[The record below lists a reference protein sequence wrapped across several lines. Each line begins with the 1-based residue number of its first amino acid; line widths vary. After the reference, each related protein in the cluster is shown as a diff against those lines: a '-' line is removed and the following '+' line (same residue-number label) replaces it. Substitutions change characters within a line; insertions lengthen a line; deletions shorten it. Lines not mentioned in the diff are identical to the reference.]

1 MRNFHGKINKNSLE
15 SLIQKIPIRF
25 MMQRWYEGV
34 AESLLELFQELETR
48 ESIGAQKKWTLET
61 SHHVEIFSKL
71 LTSQRVWKNFQTAR
85 DVLVRNYA
93 SYARWKLYLTTC
105 ELFWRQKLGIS
116 RNFLMKSRKT
126 FSFCTFDKFS
136 LFIWGFVFMRFSL
149 TTVLH
154 RK

>member
-1 MRNFHGKINKNSLE
+1 MRNCHGKINKNSLE

-93 SYARWKLYLTTC
+93 SYARWKLYLITC

-116 RNFLMKSRKT
+116 RNFSMKSRKT
-126 FSFCTFDKFS
+126 FSFLYFWQVFTFH
-136 LFIWGFVFMRFSL
+136 LRF
-149 TTVLH
+149 
-154 RK
+154 RFYAF